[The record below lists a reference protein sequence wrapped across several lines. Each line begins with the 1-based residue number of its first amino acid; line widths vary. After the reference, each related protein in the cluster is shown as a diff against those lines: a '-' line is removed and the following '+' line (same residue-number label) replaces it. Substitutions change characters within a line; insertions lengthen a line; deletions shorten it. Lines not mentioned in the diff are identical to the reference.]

1 MTQSCAAGGCGDARD
16 QTCSLLSSTDT
27 ASSDETLQ
35 GAEFLLFLAFS
46 SCETFQQI
54 TEYSLL

>member
-16 QTCSLLSSTDT
+16 QTCSLLTDT
-27 ASSDETLQ
+27 ASSDERLQ
-35 GAEFLLFLAFS
+35 GAELLLFLAFS
-46 SCETFQQI
+46 LCETFQQI